1 MSTLLVDTHIL
12 HWWSA
17 EPERLSATA
26 LAALDDAEELAVA
39 AITWY
44 ELGWLARRGRISV
57 SLPIGTWLGH
67 LAGSVRTAALSPA
80 VAATAVALP
89 DTFTGDPADRLIY
102 ATAVEHGWR
111 LVTKDDRLRRHRGSP
126 AVPTIW

>member
-1 MSTLLVDTHIL
+1 MSALLVDTHVL

-17 EPERLSATA
+17 EPERVSAAARTA
-26 LAALDDAEELAVA
+26 LEEADEIAVA

-57 SLPIGTWLGH
+57 SLPIGTWLGQ
-67 LAGSVRTAALSPA
+67 LAESVRTAALTPSI
-80 VAATAVALP
+80 AATAVALP
-89 DTFTGDPADRLIY
+89 DTFPRDPADRLVY

-126 AVPTIW
+126 SAPTVW

>member
-1 MSTLLVDTHIL
+1 M
-12 HWWSA
+12 
-17 EPERLSATA
+17 
-26 LAALDDAEELAVA
+26 A

-44 ELGWLARRGRISV
+44 ELGWLARRGRVSV

-89 DTFTGDPADRLIY
+89 RTFPGDPADRLIY
-102 ATAVEHGWR
+102 ATAVEYGWQ
-111 LVTKDDRLRRHRGSP
+111 LVTKDGGLRRHRGSP
-126 AVPTIW
+126 SVPTIW

>member
-1 MSTLLVDTHIL
+1 MSALLVDSHVL

-17 EPERLSATA
+17 EPERLSPAA
-26 LAALDDAEELAVA
+26 VAALEDSEELAVA

-44 ELGWLARRGRISV
+44 ELGWLAVRGRISV
-57 SLPIGTWLGH
+57 GLPVGTWLGH
-67 LAGSVRTAALSPA
+67 LASSVRTAALTPA
-80 VAATAVALP
+80 IAATAVALP
-89 DTFTGDPADRLIY
+89 RTFPGDPADRLIY

-126 AVPTIW
+126 TVPTIW

>member
-1 MSTLLVDTHIL
+1 M
-12 HWWSA
+12 
-17 EPERLSATA
+17 
-26 LAALDDAEELAVA
+26 A

-80 VAATAVALP
+80 IAATAVALP
-89 DTFTGDPADRLIY
+89 DTFPGDPADRLIY

>member
-1 MSTLLVDTHIL
+1 MSPLLVDTHIL

-17 EPERLSATA
+17 EPERLSEAA
-26 LAALDDAEELAVA
+26 LTALDDAEELAVA

-44 ELGWLARRGRISV
+44 ELGWLARKGRIGV

-67 LAGSVRTAALSPA
+67 LAGAVRTAALSPA
-80 VAATAVALP
+80 IAATAVALP
-89 DTFTGDPADRLIY
+89 DTFVGDPADRIIY

-126 AVPTIW
+126 VVPTIW

>member
-1 MSTLLVDTHIL
+1 MSALLVDTHVL

-17 EPERLSATA
+17 EPERLSAAA
-26 LAALDDAEELAVA
+26 LDALDDAEELAVA

-67 LAGSVRTAALSPA
+67 LASSVRTAALSPA
-80 VAATAVALP
+80 VAATAVELP
-89 DTFTGDPADRLIY
+89 HTFPGDPADRLIY
-102 ATAVEHGWR
+102 ATAVEYGWR
-111 LVTKDDRLRRHRGSP
+111 LVTKDDRLRRHRGAPS
-126 AVPTIW
+126 VPTIW